1 MILPP
6 FIARPMDQREIL
18 ASGWR
23 ANLGIALLMGKV
35 ASSYI
40 YFFPSNLLQQLSQHG
55 MRCQLNGKKRKG
67 LKKALLS
74 GEMLCFPRFPFLC
87 SLLHA
92 VEVKGSNPLSPTT
105 PFRRRQP

>member
-1 MILPP
+1 
-6 FIARPMDQREIL
+6 MDQGKIL

-40 YFFPSNLLQQLSQHG
+40 CFFPSNLLHQLSQHG

-74 GEMLCFPRFPFLC
+74 GEMLCFPRFPFLY
-87 SLLHA
+87 SLLHTFECGKILA
-92 VEVKGSNPLSPTT
+92 
-105 PFRRRQP
+105 

>member
-23 ANLGIALLMGKV
+23 TNLGIALLMGKV
-35 ASSYI
+35 TSSYI
-40 YFFPSNLLQQLSQHG
+40 CFFPSKLLQQLSQHG
-55 MRCQLNGKKRKG
+55 MRCQLNRRKRKG

-74 GEMLCFPRFPFLC
+74 GETLCFPRFPFLC
-87 SLLHA
+87 SLLHT
-92 VEVKGSNPLSPTT
+92 VEVSSFGCTSLWQVS
-105 PFRRRQP
+105 

>member
-1 MILPP
+1 
-6 FIARPMDQREIL
+6 MDQGKIL

-23 ANLGIALLMGKV
+23 ANLGIALLVGKV

-40 YFFPSNLLQQLSQHG
+40 CFFPSNLLQQLSQHG

-74 GEMLCFPRFPFLC
+74 GEMQGWTRTGTELAPR
-87 SLLHA
+87 
-92 VEVKGSNPLSPTT
+92 GILSPTGVLT
-105 PFRRRQP
+105 FSQIRL